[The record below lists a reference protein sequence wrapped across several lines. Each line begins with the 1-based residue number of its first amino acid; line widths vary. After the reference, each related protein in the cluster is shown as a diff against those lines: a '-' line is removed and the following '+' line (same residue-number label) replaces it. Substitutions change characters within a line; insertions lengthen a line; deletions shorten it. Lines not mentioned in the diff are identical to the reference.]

1 MVMLQQYRSLLNV
14 APKRLA
20 LLHYIKEMWSLI
32 LGLEPCYLEEYV
44 SAFTLFQ
51 QIRAGKSH
59 NNSFGYVLF
68 KNNVALYLLF
78 PYGSLC
84 Q

>member
-1 MVMLQQYRSLLNV
+1 MLHSRGW
-14 APKRLA
+14 
-20 LLHYIKEMWSLI
+20 HYCSISRKWWSLI
-32 LGLEPCYLEEYV
+32 LGHLGYLEEYV
-44 SAFTLFQ
+44 SAFTLSQ

-59 NNSFGYVLF
+59 SNSFGYVLF
-68 KNNVALYLLF
+68 KNNMALYLLF